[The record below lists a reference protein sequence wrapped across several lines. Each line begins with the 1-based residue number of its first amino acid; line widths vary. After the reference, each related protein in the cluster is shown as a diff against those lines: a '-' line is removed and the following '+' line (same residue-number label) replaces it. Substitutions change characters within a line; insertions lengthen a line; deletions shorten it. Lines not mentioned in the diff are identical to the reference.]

1 MGDLFMTLLACR
13 KFSSVCSWRAKIHD
27 IVNLTWSLE
36 KPLHVLYVGDFDPS
50 GMAMSDVDLA
60 SRLEAYGAREVTIT
74 RVALTRVDTIG
85 LASFPAADKA
95 KDPRYAWFVRYY
107 GERCW
112 ELDAMNPNTLRQ
124 KVEDAIVSLLDI
136 PAWNICQQAEKA
148 QVETFRT
155 VLTAMKRQ
163 VTPQI

>member
-1 MGDLFMTLLACR
+1 MVKGMAPSGLDCYHVGDL
-13 KFSSVCSWRAKIHD
+13 VD
-27 IVNLTWSLE
+27 LTWSLD
-36 KPLHVLYVGDFDPS
+36 KPLHVLYVGDCDPS
-50 GMAMSDVDLA
+50 GMAMSEVDLEA
-60 SRLEAYGAREVTIT
+60 RLKTYGARNVTIS

-85 LASFPAADKA
+85 LAWFPAADKA

-107 GERCW
+107 GDRCW

-136 PAWNICQQAEKA
+136 PAWNICQQAEQA

-163 VTPQI
+163 VAQQI